1 MEAVSRARFVRMSAR
16 KVRRVAELV
25 RGKKVNEAIEILN
38 FVHKAAAAP
47 LQKTIKSAA
56 SNVLAEEG
64 TAKVHPED
72 LRIKTLF
79 VDGGPVWKR
88 IRAVGMGRAYRIRKR
103 TCHIT
108 VVVEGETKAE
118 IPRSS
123 PVKVKLPQPAKEDK
137 KAVSAKTAV
146 AERAEKEM
154 KKEEKKAKKTAP
166 RPAKKKA
173 KE

>member
-38 FVHKAAAAP
+38 FVHKAAAVP

-79 VDGGPVWKR
+79 VDGGPVWTR

-108 VVVEGETKAE
+108 VVVEGEPKAE
-118 IPRSS
+118 MSRHA
-123 PVKVKLPQPAKEDK
+123 PVKVKAAQPAKEEPK
-137 KAVSAKTAV
+137 KAARVKA
-146 AERAEKEM
+146 AEKLTA
-154 KKEEKKAKKTAP
+154 EEKKKVENKVGKAKKG
-166 RPAKKKA
+166 

>member
-1 MEAVSRARFVRMSAR
+1 MEAVARARFVRMSAR

-38 FVHKAAAAP
+38 FVPKAAAIP

-64 TAKVHPED
+64 TTKVHPED

-108 VVVEGETKAE
+108 VVVEGEPKAE
-118 IPRSS
+118 MSRPS
-123 PVKVKLPQPAKEDK
+123 PVKAKAAQPAKAEPK
-137 KAVSAKTAV
+137 KTPKVKAAT
-146 AERAEKEM
+146 EKPAT
-154 KKEEKKAKKTAP
+154 EEKKKAEKKVGKAKKG
-166 RPAKKKA
+166 

>member
-1 MEAVSRARFVRMSAR
+1 MEALSRARFVRMSAR

-25 RGKKVNEAIEILN
+25 RGKNVNDAIEILN
-38 FVHKAAAAP
+38 FVPKAAAVP

-64 TAKVHPED
+64 TAKIHPED

-79 VDGGPVWKR
+79 IDGGPIWKR
-88 IRAVGMGRAYRIRKR
+88 FRAVGMGRAYRIRKR

-108 VVVEGETKAE
+108 VVVEGE
-118 IPRSS
+118 P
-123 PVKVKLPQPAKEDK
+123 
-137 KAVSAKTAV
+137 
-146 AERAEKEM
+146 RAE
-154 KKEEKKAKKTAP
+154 AP
-166 RPAKKKA
+166 RPAAAKAKVVQTAKAEPKKTVKEKKAAAVEPAAEEKKVEKKVRKTKKA

>member
-1 MEAVSRARFVRMSAR
+1 MEAVSHARFVRMSAR

-25 RGKKVNEAIEILN
+25 RGKNVNEAIEILN
-38 FVHKAAAAP
+38 FVPKAAAVP

-64 TAKVHPED
+64 TAKIHPED

-79 VDGGPVWKR
+79 VDGGPIWKR
-88 IRAVGMGRAYRIRKR
+88 FRAVGMGRAYRIRKR

-108 VVVEGETKAE
+108 VVVEGEPKAEALKSVVTKTKAT
-118 IPRSS
+118 
-123 PVKVKLPQPAKEDK
+123 PAKEEPK
-137 KAVSAKTAV
+137 KAPKVKAAK
-146 AERAEKEM
+146 EKPVL
-154 KKEEKKAKKTAP
+154 EEKKRVEKKP
-166 RPAKKKA
+166 KKPTRKA

>member
-38 FVHKAAAAP
+38 FVPQAAAVP

-72 LRIKTLF
+72 LRIKKLF
-79 VDGGPVWKR
+79 IDGGPIWKR
-88 IRAVGMGRAYRIRKR
+88 FRAVSMGRAYRIRKR

-108 VVVEGETKAE
+108 VVVEGEPRAE
-118 IPRSS
+118 
-123 PVKVKLPQPAKEDK
+123 
-137 KAVSAKTAV
+137 SAKPALGK
-146 AERAEKEM
+146 ARA
-154 KKEEKKAKKTAP
+154 A
-166 RPAKKKA
+166 RPAKAERTKAAKAEATAAVKPAATEAKKEKKVGKTR
-173 KE
+173 KEKA

>member
-1 MEAVSRARFVRMSAR
+1 MEAVARARFVRMSAR

-38 FVHKAAAAP
+38 FVPKAAAVP

-79 VDGGPVWKR
+79 IDGGPIWKR
-88 IRAVGMGRAYRIRKR
+88 FRAVGMGRAYRIRKR

-108 VVVEGETKAE
+108 VVVEGIPQSEAPPISPAKDKKA
-118 IPRSS
+118 
-123 PVKVKLPQPAKEDK
+123 QPAKEDPK
-137 KAVSAKTAV
+137 KSPKVKAA
-146 AERAEKEM
+146 AEKPAT
-154 KKEEKKAKKTAP
+154 EEKIKMDKKIE
-166 RPAKKKA
+166 KIKKA

>member
-1 MEAVSRARFVRMSAR
+1 VEAVSHARFVRMSAR

-25 RGKKVNEAIEILN
+25 RGKNVNEAIEILN
-38 FVHKAAAAP
+38 FVPKAAAVP

-79 VDGGPVWKR
+79 VDGGPIWKR
-88 IRAVGMGRAYRIRKR
+88 FRAVGMGRAYRIRKR

-108 VVVEGETKAE
+108 VVVEGEPKAE
-118 IPRSS
+118 A
-123 PVKVKLPQPAKEDK
+123 VKVSALKAKATPAKEEPK
-137 KAVSAKTAV
+137 KAPKMKA
-146 AERAEKEM
+146 AEKPAGLE
-154 KKEEKKAKKTAP
+154 KKKVEKKAKKTT
-166 RPAKKKA
+166 RKA

>member
-25 RGKKVNEAIEILN
+25 RGKNVNEAIEILN
-38 FVHKAAAAP
+38 FVPKAAAVP

-64 TAKVHPED
+64 TAKIHPED

-79 VDGGPVWKR
+79 IDGGPIWKR
-88 IRAVGMGRAYRIRKR
+88 FRAVGMGRAYRIRKR

-108 VVVEGETKAE
+108 VVVEGEPKAAAMRPSALKIKATEAIKEEPKKAPKTKA
-118 IPRSS
+118 
-123 PVKVKLPQPAKEDK
+123 
-137 KAVSAKTAV
+137 
-146 AERAEKEM
+146 AEKPTT
-154 KKEEKKAKKTAP
+154 EEKKKVEKKVKKTS
-166 RPAKKKA
+166 KKA
-173 KE
+173 KT